1 MTGKTKTVQ
10 YEASSGNVFADLG
23 VPEPDQAL
31 VKADLVKEICG
42 LLVGRDLRQSEIAQR
57 LGIPQPKV
65 SLLLRGRID
74 GFSTDYLMRL
84 LNRLGQ
90 TVRIVVQPAAGGSAV
105 GSTHVVHRGAAMV
118 AQRSFAYASRGGTGS
133 VTVLPPKRA
142 AVSKAVRA
150 RVTKKK

>member
-1 MTGKTKTVQ
+1 MTGKKKTIHF
-10 YEASSGNVFADLG
+10 EASSGNVFEDLG

-42 LLVGRDLRQSEIAQR
+42 HLAGRDLRQSEIAQH

-84 LNRLGQ
+84 LNRLG
-90 TVRIVVQPAAGGSAV
+90 RSISIVVQPPAPGRIV
-105 GSTHVVHRGAAMV
+105 GSTHVVHGVASMTATPPSTYGA
-118 AQRSFAYASRGGTGS
+118 RKTASAGRA
-133 VTVLPPKRA
+133 LPPIRA
-142 AVSKAVRA
+142 AARKAVR
-150 RVTKKK
+150 VKVSKKK